1 MNAINTCFVVPQSSD
16 GTLGCSAFPQTFNQ
30 KSNESTWPKL
40 NEGEVYA
47 FEYRKDRNKTQAQI
61 DKKIKKDD
69 AKKFL
74 DRYTE
79 FNDVTK
85 KYEVSALKAF
95 FGETVKPKTDWTN
108 DGKLIISDIKIP
120 IPDLA
125 HEYKDKYDRNIKA
138 LKHEHAELVKSYC
151 APNKWALYGPVAI
164 VAAVLLVAIGIIIY
178 LLSRSTTPSPTPS
191 PTSTPNNGWSALN
204 YILSIFM
211 VLFAIS
217 FLIWFFFIRN
227 KD

>member
-1 MNAINTCFVVPQSSD
+1 MNAIDTCFVVPQPSS
-16 GTLGCSAFPQTFNQ
+16 GTLGYSPCPQTFIQ
-30 KSNESTWPKL
+30 KSSGSDWPKL

-47 FEYRKDRNKTQAQI
+47 FEYYRNKNRTQAQI
-61 DKKIKKDD
+61 DKQIKKDN

-79 FNDVTK
+79 FNEVTK
-85 KYEVSALKAF
+85 RYEVSTLKSF
-95 FGETVKPKTDWTN
+95 FGKDVKLEAEFTN
-108 DGKLIISDIKIP
+108 DGKLVVSGLKIP

-151 APNKWALYGPVAI
+151 APSKWALYGPVAI
-164 VAAVLLVAIGIIIY
+164 VFAALLVAIGFIIY
-178 LLSRSTTPSPTPS
+178 LWSRPTTPTPTPTPTPS
-191 PTSTPNNGWSALN
+191 NGWSAWN
-204 YILSIFM
+204 YVIIAVIILMFI
-211 VLFAIS
+211 LFIVWY
-217 FLIWFFFIRN
+217 FVVRN